1 MAKKPAARKEHAA
14 NIREHAVEAHDEFI
28 TRVKQAIA
36 RVKRLAEDENTS
48 ASHDWK
54 DRRASN
60 MATIKGC
67 EESGIVEAMRRYG
80 GINTGILRVSDDG
93 LAQFLAGV
101 RAKLELNIR
110 ERSDRVAKLSLELYR
125 HNPDSGKTSEARAS
139 HIVTVGYLE
148 GYKRVLA
155 LFDACFGALQA
166 QVAVKS

>member
-1 MAKKPAARKEHAA
+1 MAKKPAVRQEYAGD
-14 NIREHAVEAHDEFI
+14 IRQHAVEAHDEFI
-28 TRVKQAIA
+28 TRVKQALA
-36 RVKRLAEDENTS
+36 RAKRLAEDEHTR

-54 DRRASN
+54 DKRASN

-67 EESGIVEAMRRYG
+67 EESGIVEAVRRYG
-80 GINTGILRVSDDG
+80 GINTGVLRVSDEN

-101 RAKLELNIR
+101 HAKLTLNIQ

-125 HNPDSGKTSEARAS
+125 HNPDSGKASEARAS

-155 LFDACFGALQA
+155 LFDACFGVLRDRLAA
-166 QVAVKS
+166 